1 MRLRSAVYAPFQ
13 ISKDEQINIRFP
25 FTLLRGELGGKR
37 GEGGCLAGTLVG
49 ARPEPGTRLAFGAVG
64 RMRVLKE

>member
-1 MRLRSAVYAPFQ
+1 M
-13 ISKDEQINIRFP
+13 
-25 FTLLRGELGGKR
+25 
-37 GEGGCLAGTLVG
+37 AGTLVG